1 MSNANRIRFLVV
13 TTHRRLASIDMAEF
27 LAIERTISVRVIR
40 RVKSNRSDLRLSRR
54 IELSMFGTQAGMD
67 YRVEITGW
75 P

>member
-1 MSNANRIRFLVV
+1 
-13 TTHRRLASIDMAEF
+13 MAEF